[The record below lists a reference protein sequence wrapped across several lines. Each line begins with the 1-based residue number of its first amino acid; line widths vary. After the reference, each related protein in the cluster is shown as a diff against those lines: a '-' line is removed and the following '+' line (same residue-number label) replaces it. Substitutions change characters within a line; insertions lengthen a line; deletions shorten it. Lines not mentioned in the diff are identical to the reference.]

1 MSCMYRIPNQALLAP
16 RTLSVSF
23 SDSEALLRFTVS
35 LVVHWAFLFDAKACP
50 HPQTALFT
58 WTSVLHRG
66 HTFLRRKLN
75 SIAINRAKYQT
86 LHSRKTQ
93 KNPATV
99 PTPESAPRVPARDK
113 RRLCTRMRID
123 MRVHVRQNGRPNVP
137 YGKL

>member
-1 MSCMYRIPNQALLAP
+1 MYRIPNQALLLAL

-23 SDSEALLRFTVS
+23 SDSEALLRFTDS

-75 SIAINRAKYQT
+75 SIAFAINRAKYQT
-86 LHSRKTQ
+86 LQSRKTQ
-93 KNPATV
+93 KKTSYSSDARHV
-99 PTPESAPRVPARDK
+99 FLRV
-113 RRLCTRMRID
+113 T
-123 MRVHVRQNGRPNVP
+123 NVD
-137 YGKL
+137 YAHASV

>member
-1 MSCMYRIPNQALLAP
+1 MSCMYRIPNQALLLAL

-23 SDSEALLRFTVS
+23 SDSEALLRFTDS

-75 SIAINRAKYQT
+75 SIAFAINRAKYQT
-86 LHSRKTQ
+86 LHSRNTE
-93 KNPATV
+93 NPATV
-99 PTPESAPRVPARDK
+99 PTPESAPRVPARDTYAHA
-113 RRLCTRMRID
+113 C
-123 MRVHVRQNGRPNVP
+123 V
-137 YGKL
+137 

>member
-1 MSCMYRIPNQALLAP
+1 MYRIPNQALLLALC
-16 RTLSVSF
+16 TLSVSF
-23 SDSEALLRFTVS
+23 SDSEALLRFTDS

-75 SIAINRAKYQT
+75 SIAFAINRAKYQT
-86 LHSRKTQ
+86 LHSR

-99 PTPESAPRVPARDK
+99 PTPESAPRVPA

-137 YGKL
+137 YGKQITL

>member
-1 MSCMYRIPNQALLAP
+1 MRAVLLFLGKQVSCMYRIPNQALLAL

-23 SDSEALLRFTVS
+23 SDSEALLRFTDS

-75 SIAINRAKYQT
+75 SIAFAIK
-86 LHSRKTQ
+86 
-93 KNPATV
+93 
-99 PTPESAPRVPARDK
+99 
-113 RRLCTRMRID
+113 
-123 MRVHVRQNGRPNVP
+123 G
-137 YGKL
+137 